1 VMVNAI
7 LVFME
12 FNAMLPVEQRPEYT
26 AEREGYIH
34 LMRMSDGNVEHVQGI
49 FLIRD
54 HDAQK
59 FEDKENLLRA
69 CADFI
74 NKKYGAGTLEIRI
87 EQQYRNMREVLEPVF
102 HVVET
107 AKQAMLDLDIAPI
120 MKPIRGGTD
129 GAQLSYMGLP
139 TPNLFTGG
147 FNFHGPYEF
156 INVETMEKTVQ
167 VILKIVELYTKRA
180 N

>member
-1 VMVNAI
+1 MQ
-7 LVFME
+7 E
-12 FNAMLPVEQRPEYT
+12 
-26 AEREGYIH
+26 
-34 LMRMSDGNVEHVQGI
+34 
-49 FLIRD
+49 
-54 HDAQK
+54 
-59 FEDKENLLRA
+59 

-74 NKKYGAGTLEIRI
+74 NKKYGAGTVEVRLE
-87 EQQYRNMREVLEPVF
+87 EQYRNMREVLEPVF

-107 AKQAMLDLDIAPI
+107 AKQAMLELGITPI

-156 INVETMEKTVQ
+156 LSVETMEKSVQ
-167 VILKIVELYTKRA
+167 VILKIIELYASR
-180 N
+180 

>member
-1 VMVNAI
+1 
-7 LVFME
+7 
-12 FNAMLPVEQRPEYT
+12 VEDVRRQRRLRAGRY
-26 AEREGYIH
+26 
-34 LMRMSDGNVEHVQGI
+34 
-49 FLIRD
+49 LIRD

-59 FEDKENLLRA
+59 FDTKEKLMQE

-74 NKKYGAGTLEIRI
+74 NKKYGAGTVEVRLE
-87 EQQYRNMREVLEPVF
+87 EQYRNMREVLEPVF

-107 AKQAMLDLDIAPI
+107 AKQAMLELGITPI

-156 INVETMEKTVQ
+156 LSVETMEKSVQ
-167 VILKIVELYTKRA
+167 VILKIIELYASR
-180 N
+180 